1 MSEPRVLGGRYELG
15 MVIGRGGMAEVHR
28 GRDIRLERE
37 VAVKTLR
44 ADLARD
50 PTFQARFRREAQSA
64 AQLNHPSVV
73 AVYDTGEESYN
84 GTALPYIVM
93 EYVEGQTLR
102 DVLRDTHQLMPQRA
116 LEMLA
121 GVLKAL
127 AYSHRMGIVH
137 RDIKPAN
144 VMLNRNNEIK
154 VMDFGIA
161 RSVSDSQAT
170 MTQTAQV
177 IGTAQYLS
185 PEQARGDKVD
195 ARSDLYATGCVLYE
209 LLTGRPPFSGDSP
222 VSVAYQ
228 HVREDPVPPS
238 RVNPDV
244 PPAIDAIVLKAM
256 AKNPENRYQSA
267 DEMRADIERALG
279 GLPVHATPVLDADP
293 TEQIGAPTAAT
304 ALLPAGEDDY
314 TDEDE
319 KPRRKKRR
327 KAIGLTLL
335 ALALVALL
343 IGGLIGG
350 NAWMDRQQA
359 QAMAKVPDVTGD
371 NVDIARTKLDNKG
384 FEVNTKEKFSAKDEG
399 TVLGQDPKAG
409 KQLRKGKTVT
419 LTVSKGRQMVTVPTL
434 EGQRKKDAKQAI
446 EDAGLTVGAVSRKNS
461 EEHKNTVLSSD
472 PAAGESVAKGS
483 TVNLV
488 VSNGKVKVPNVV
500 NESRQ
505 QAKADLSAAGFDV
518 KTVWQERSDYEA
530 GIVFAQSPDG
540 GTHEKQGHQV
550 IIYVAQEPEPT
561 ETTTA
566 PSPTP
571 TETTPTTSTPS
582 ETDTFPFGA
591 NRNGH
596 GHATHG
602 PRAQ

>member
-15 MVIGRGGMAEVHR
+15 MVVGRGGMAEVHR

-50 PTFQARFRREAQSA
+50 STFQARFRREAQSA
-64 AQLNHPSVV
+64 AQLNHPAVV

-102 DVLRDTHQLMPQRA
+102 DVLRDTQRLMPQRA
-116 LEMLA
+116 LEVIA

-127 AYSHRMGIVH
+127 AYSHRMGIIH

-144 VMLNRNNEIK
+144 IMLTLNNDIK

-238 RVNPDV
+238 RLNPDI
-244 PPAIDAIVLKAM
+244 PPEVNAIVLKTM

-293 TEQIGAPTAAT
+293 TERFGEPTAAT
-304 ALLPAGEDDY
+304 ALLGAPEDDY
-314 TDEDE
+314 TDDDE
-319 KPRRKKRR
+319 EPRRKKRR
-327 KAIGLTLL
+327 KAVGFTLL

-350 NAWMDRQQA
+350 NAWMDHQAA
-359 QAMAKVPDVTGD
+359 QAKVKVPDVTGD
-371 NVDIARTKLDNKG
+371 DIDIARMKLDNKG
-384 FEVNTKEKFSAKDEG
+384 FDVDTQKKHSHKDEG
-399 TVLGQDPKAG
+399 TVLVQDPKSG
-409 KQLRKGKTVT
+409 KKLHKGKTVL
-419 LTVSKGRQMVTVPTL
+419 LTVSAGRKMVTVPTL
-434 EGQRKKDAKQAI
+434 EGERKKDAKQAI
-446 EDAGLTVGAVSRKNS
+446 KDAGLEVGTVSKKNS
-461 EEHKNTVLSSD
+461 EEHKGTVLSSD
-472 PAAGESVAKGS
+472 PSSGESVAKGS
-483 TVNLV
+483 SVNLV

-500 NESRQ
+500 DQSED
-505 QAKADLSAAGFDV
+505 QAKSDLSDAGFQV
-518 KTVWQERSDYEA
+518 NTEHQERSNYEP
-530 GIVFAQSPDG
+530 GTVFAQSPDG
-540 GTHEKQGHQV
+540 GSYKKQGAQV
-550 IIYVAQEPEPT
+550 TIYVAEEPAEPT
-561 ETTTA
+561 ETSS
-566 PSPTP
+566 PSSQSP
-571 TETTPTTSTPS
+571 TETPENSPS
-582 ETDTFPFGA
+582 SDSGFPFP
-591 NRNGH
+591 NSDDHDRV
-596 GHATHG
+596 THWPG
-602 PRAQ
+602 SG